1 MTVQDRPTTD
11 QDRSDSVQDR
21 SEFVPV
27 AEAARRL
34 GISAATV
41 KRRIAA
47 GALEA
52 EQLARP
58 QGVEYRVRLPREEPA
73 PLTERTTSEGAPSTG
88 TAQDVSAAIRAAT
101 APLVERLAVQDATIA
116 EQARTIERQAEQV
129 ADLRETI
136 GRQGA
141 ELEAERATNYQLV
154 AERDTARSEREA
166 TELLR
171 RRNTRRLLLALAAL
185 AGLLLA
191 AGTVVAAGWPP

>member
-141 ELEAERATNYQLV
+141 ELEAER
-154 AERDTARSEREA
+154 DTARSEREA